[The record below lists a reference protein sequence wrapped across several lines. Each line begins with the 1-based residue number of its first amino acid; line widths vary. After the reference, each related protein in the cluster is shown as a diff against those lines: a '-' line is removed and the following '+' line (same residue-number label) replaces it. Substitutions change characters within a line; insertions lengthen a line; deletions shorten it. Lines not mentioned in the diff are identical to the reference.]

1 MPPAAP
7 PLDRRRKPGHKIV
20 MERLY
25 RAIVET
31 AVDAILVI
39 DQRAVIRSVN
49 PAGAALFGAAAEA
62 LCGRPAADLLVRP
75 TDPEGCC
82 ADLTPRGENRCAPR
96 QEWRCRHVDG
106 GFFPAEVSLRELVL
120 GDGPHL
126 IAIVHDITSR
136 RAATDALAER
146 EARLRSILA
155 TVPDAIV
162 TIDTSGK
169 IETFSQAAE
178 HMFGYR
184 AEEIIGQNVSQLM
197 PSPYREAHDGYLE
210 RYLRTGERRI
220 IGIGRVVVVGQ
231 RADGSTFPMELQVA
245 ELQVAEPQVAEM
257 ASGGRRLFTGF
268 VRDLT
273 EQQQAERRLQ
283 DLQAR
288 LVHSARLGTLGRMAS
303 TLAHEINQ
311 PLTAIAN
318 YVQAARQLLASGR
331 ADLHPRIIDAMTKAA
346 AQAARAGAI
355 IQRLRQFVSR
365 GETARRAED
374 LNKIVEEA
382 AALALLGAR
391 EYGIRVNFSLLP
403 DLPLVLADAVQ
414 VQQVVLNLVH
424 NAVEVLQSCARRE
437 IDVATGIAA
446 VAGFA
451 EVTVADTGPGL
462 AAEVRENI
470 FRPFIST
477 KREGMGLGLSIC
489 REIVESHGGR
499 LGVTSQTGVGTVFR
513 FTLPFANA
521 GKAST
526 GEDDDDG

>member
-1 MPPAAP
+1 MPGCAAA
-7 PLDRRRKPGHKIV
+7 LDRRRKPGHKIV

-31 AVDAILVI
+31 AADAILVI

-82 ADLTPRGENRCAPR
+82 ADLTPRGKDRCAPR
-96 QEWRCRHVDG
+96 QEWRCRRVDG
-106 GFFPAEVSLRELVL
+106 GFFPAEVSLREVAL
-120 GDGPHL
+120 GDGPCL

-146 EARLRSILA
+146 ETRLRAILA

-178 HMFGYR
+178 RMFGYR
-184 AEEIIGQNVSQLM
+184 AGEIIGRNVSQLM

-220 IGIGRVVVVGQ
+220 IGIGRVVVGQ

-245 ELQVAEPQVAEM
+245 ELQVAEM

-331 ADLHPRIIDAMTKAA
+331 ADLHPRVIDAMTKAA

-391 EYGIRVNFSLLP
+391 EYGIRVNFSLRP
-403 DLPLVLADAVQ
+403 DLPVVLADAVQ

-424 NAVEVLQSCARRE
+424 NAVEVLQPCARRE
-437 IDVATGIAA
+437 IDIATGIAA
-446 VAGFA
+446 VTGFA

-462 AAEVRENI
+462 ADEVRENI

-521 GKAST
+521 GEAST
-526 GEDDDDG
+526 REDDDDG